1 MIPRLRFRFVGAIG
15 TAVSSGR
22 PEQSVFAR
30 RNRVRY
36 SLLAA
41 SAGAYPGMAG

>member
-22 PEQSVFAR
+22 PEQSAR